1 MTARCLEPPKELYE
15 KFDEFLGLLFEL
27 DAIRG
32 SLYSPVNQ
40 RIAATLDMMGEDEY
54 FRIDT
59 DAGRVTIGIQ
69 FERTDDGYKVLER
82 CITLDYYLDPQRLY
96 ETVTKVL
103 IGFCDELN
111 AAKVPEPEVLII
123 EETPKGKIYKISREW
138 LNWFRTV
145 LPHYPPDAPME
156 MAGLH
161 AAKKHFQEGPE
172 DRIERSFSPIY
183 DHRHGDIEIE
193 FYRITRVKL

>member
-1 MTARCLEPPKELYE
+1 MTAGCFEPPKELYE

-27 DAIRG
+27 DAIRE
-32 SLYSPVNQ
+32 SLYNPVNQ
-40 RIAATLDMMGEDEY
+40 RIAATLDMMGEEKG
-54 FRIDT
+54 FRINTND
-59 DAGRVTIGIQ
+59 GNVTIGVQ
-69 FERTDDGYKVLER
+69 FERTDEGYKVLER
-82 CITLDYYLDPQRLY
+82 SITIDCYSDPQRLY
-96 ETVTKVL
+96 ETATKVL

-123 EETPKGKIYKISREW
+123 EETPKGKVYKISREW

-145 LPHYPPDAPME
+145 LPHYPPEAPME

-183 DHRHGDIEIE
+183 NHRTDDIEIE
-193 FYRITRVKL
+193 FYRVTRVKL